1 MSAEI
6 DKRVLGQDADLIANA
21 KKAEHDNEEEDDMI
35 AGEQQD
41 SNPDNEL
48 ENLKSQLY
56 RKYQVFAQYKSI
68 DPDVIDYIQIVS
80 EGNPMFVLSYFHNL
94 LIKGYLEIVELENK
108 FKEKEF

>member
-6 DKRVLGQDADLIANA
+6 DKRVIGQDADLIANTA
-21 KKAEHDNEEEDDMI
+21 KAEHDNEEEDDMI
-35 AGEQQD
+35 AGEEQD

-68 DPDVIDYIQIVS
+68 DSDVIDYI
-80 EGNPMFVLSYFHNL
+80 
-94 LIKGYLEIVELENK
+94 
-108 FKEKEF
+108 

>member
-35 AGEQQD
+35 AGELED

-48 ENLKSQLY
+48 ENLKS
-56 RKYQVFAQYKSI
+56 
-68 DPDVIDYIQIVS
+68 
-80 EGNPMFVLSYFHNL
+80 
-94 LIKGYLEIVELENK
+94 
-108 FKEKEF
+108 

>member
-56 RKYQVFAQYKSI
+56 RKYQYLLNTS
-68 DPDVIDYIQIVS
+68 
-80 EGNPMFVLSYFHNL
+80 L
-94 LIKGYLEIVELENK
+94 LIPMLLII
-108 FKEKEF
+108 FKLSLKETLCSF